1 MGPEGGGDSHQSHSL
16 DQPVESV
23 LPLIRAPHVEQREEA
38 IEMGLGCFNVSDAT
52 LLYESR
58 QSSTF
63 IFSRSTHPCSRCET
77 RESYMRLL
85 TSVRAK
91 AAIVLIQPSLVL
103 STGSLI

>member
-38 IEMGLGCFNVSDAT
+38 IEMGLGCFNVADAT
-52 LLYESR
+52 LLCKSR

-63 IFSRSTHPCSRCET
+63 NS
-77 RESYMRLL
+77 
-85 TSVRAK
+85 
-91 AAIVLIQPSLVL
+91 AARRILALDADTKNRICGCLPQSGLEL
-103 STGSLI
+103 QWY